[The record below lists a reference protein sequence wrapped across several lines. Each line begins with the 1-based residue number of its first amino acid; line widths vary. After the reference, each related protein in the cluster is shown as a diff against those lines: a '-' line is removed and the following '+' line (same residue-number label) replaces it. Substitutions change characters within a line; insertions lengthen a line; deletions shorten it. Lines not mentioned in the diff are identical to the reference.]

1 MGGST
6 HTDPSLWISITH
18 LTHHRRMARY
28 DVTVRVRTGWPLSG
42 SDLFAMRCAGR
53 HLPRPLRL
61 RSILFFVDGDSEVVL
76 RTRGLP
82 ARMAIQQARLALPML
97 GLRRDAVRRMDV
109 RCVHLL
115 RSRRHLLASW
125 LPTAPDR
132 HSPPPGTRR
141 STTLNAG

>member
-1 MGGST
+1 
-6 HTDPSLWISITH
+6 
-18 LTHHRRMARY
+18 MARY

-82 ARMAIQQARLALPML
+82 TGMAIQQARLALPML
-97 GLRRDAVRRMDV
+97 GLRRNAVRRIDV
-109 RCVHLL
+109 RRVHLL
-115 RSRRHLLASW
+115 RSRRHVLASW
-125 LPTAPDR
+125 LPTPPDR
-132 HSPPPGTRR
+132 PSPSPHPHSGTRR
-141 STTLNAG
+141 STALNAG